1 MNLLSNNKNNGCILL
16 LASIFA
22 VCSGIMP
29 IYGQNNKQKKD
40 AGQTKMTMEEFK
52 KEFFKDKFEELNRHE
67 LYCDTFLLSKIYRY
81 MIDTTSFGIDY
92 AVIDFSA

>member
-40 AGQTKMTMEEFK
+40 
-52 KEFFKDKFEELNRHE
+52 LRH
-67 LYCDTFLLSKIYRY
+67 
-81 MIDTTSFGIDY
+81 Y
-92 AVIDFSA
+92 AYIRPKQ

>member
-52 KEFFKDKFEELNRHE
+52 KEFLLRHISAVKNIP
-67 LYCDTFLLSKIYRY
+67 LYDRHNQFWYRLCRH
-81 MIDTTSFGIDY
+81 
-92 AVIDFSA
+92 

>member
-40 AGQTKMTMEEFK
+40 NENDNG
-52 KEFFKDKFEELNRHE
+52 R
-67 LYCDTFLLSKIYRY
+67 I
-81 MIDTTSFGIDY
+81 
-92 AVIDFSA
+92 